1 MFFSGKNHK
10 EQKIEQL
17 LLENYNKYYRLAY
30 SYVHHEADAADIVQN
45 GAYKA
50 IKNSDALKQEEYA
63 QTWIY
68 RIMLNEIFG
77 YVKKNREVSLDEMPA
92 EEGREDR
99 YENIDLRRALDA
111 MEERDKAVIEL
122 RYFEGE
128 PEYGK
133 EPAVPWIKEATAGT
147 YGYMAVGIEERMVPH
162 MENKKQDCKKIEELK
177 RQYAGSE
184 MSGEQVEQM
193 KKRIEEAKMEKRNES
208 RKMHTVRN
216 IVAAAAAV
224 AAVFVV
230 LPNTSGSVAYAMGN
244 LPVVGKLVEAVTFRN
259 YQYDNGGHAAD
270 IKTPELTV
278 KESDTEQ
285 MTDTEVQV
293 QENLKKTTAEINAEI
308 EKITDQIV
316 SEFEES
322 RKEEEGY
329 QEVVVKHEVI
339 STTDDYFTL
348 KLMCYQA
355 AGSGAEW
362 DYYYT
367 IDLKTGERLTLSDL
381 FQSGAD
387 YITPISEN
395 IKEQMQQQMA
405 EDDGKMY
412 WVDNA
417 EGPEWNF
424 DKITDETSFY
434 LDSDGHLVICFNE
447 GDVAPM
453 YMGCVQF
460 VIPDEVVADIR
471 K

>member
-1 MFFSGKNHK
+1 
-10 EQKIEQL
+10 
-17 LLENYNKYYRLAY
+17 
-30 SYVHHEADAADIVQN
+30 
-45 GAYKA
+45 
-50 IKNSDALKQEEYA
+50 
-63 QTWIY
+63 
-68 RIMLNEIFG
+68 
-77 YVKKNREVSLDEMPA
+77 
-92 EEGREDR
+92 
-99 YENIDLRRALDA
+99 
-111 MEERDKAVIEL
+111 
-122 RYFEGE
+122 
-128 PEYGK
+128 
-133 EPAVPWIKEATAGT
+133 
-147 YGYMAVGIEERMVPH
+147 
-162 MENKKQDCKKIEELK
+162 
-177 RQYAGSE
+177 
-184 MSGEQVEQM
+184 
-193 KKRIEEAKMEKRNES
+193 
-208 RKMHTVRN
+208 
-216 IVAAAAAV
+216 
-224 AAVFVV
+224 
-230 LPNTSGSVAYAMGN
+230 MGN
-244 LPVVGKLVEAVTFRN
+244 LPVVGKLVEAVTFRD

-355 AGSGAEW
+355 AGSGAE
-362 DYYYT
+362 
-367 IDLKTGERLTLSDL
+367 
-381 FQSGAD
+381 
-387 YITPISEN
+387 
-395 IKEQMQQQMA
+395 MA

-417 EGPEWNF
+417 EVPEWNF

-460 VIPDEVVADIR
+460 VIPDEAVADIR

>member
-1 MFFSGKNHK
+1 
-10 EQKIEQL
+10 
-17 LLENYNKYYRLAY
+17 
-30 SYVHHEADAADIVQN
+30 
-45 GAYKA
+45 
-50 IKNSDALKQEEYA
+50 
-63 QTWIY
+63 
-68 RIMLNEIFG
+68 
-77 YVKKNREVSLDEMPA
+77 
-92 EEGREDR
+92 
-99 YENIDLRRALDA
+99 
-111 MEERDKAVIEL
+111 
-122 RYFEGE
+122 
-128 PEYGK
+128 
-133 EPAVPWIKEATAGT
+133 
-147 YGYMAVGIEERMVPH
+147 MAVGIEERMVPH

-367 IDLKTGERLTLSDL
+367 IDLKTGERRHFRIYSRVAQIISPRSARISRSRCSSRWRRMTVRCTGWIMPRFRNGILTKL
-381 FQSGAD
+381 
-387 YITPISEN
+387 
-395 IKEQMQQQMA
+395 QMRLHFI
-405 EDDGKMY
+405 
-412 WVDNA
+412 W
-417 EGPEWNF
+417 
-424 DKITDETSFY
+424 
-434 LDSDGHLVICFNE
+434 
-447 GDVAPM
+447 
-453 YMGCVQF
+453 
-460 VIPDEVVADIR
+460 IR
-471 K
+471 TAIL

>member
-1 MFFSGKNHK
+1 
-10 EQKIEQL
+10 
-17 LLENYNKYYRLAY
+17 
-30 SYVHHEADAADIVQN
+30 
-45 GAYKA
+45 
-50 IKNSDALKQEEYA
+50 
-63 QTWIY
+63 
-68 RIMLNEIFG
+68 
-77 YVKKNREVSLDEMPA
+77 
-92 EEGREDR
+92 
-99 YENIDLRRALDA
+99 
-111 MEERDKAVIEL
+111 
-122 RYFEGE
+122 
-128 PEYGK
+128 
-133 EPAVPWIKEATAGT
+133 
-147 YGYMAVGIEERMVPH
+147 MAVGIEERMVPH
-162 MENKKQDCKKIEELK
+162 MENKKQDCKKIEDLK

-244 LPVVGKLVEAVTFRN
+244 LPVVGKLVEAVTFRD

-270 IKTPELTV
+270 IKTPGLTV

-417 EGPEWNF
+417 EVPEWNF

-447 GDVAPM
+447 GNVAPM

>member
-1 MFFSGKNHK
+1 
-10 EQKIEQL
+10 
-17 LLENYNKYYRLAY
+17 
-30 SYVHHEADAADIVQN
+30 
-45 GAYKA
+45 
-50 IKNSDALKQEEYA
+50 
-63 QTWIY
+63 
-68 RIMLNEIFG
+68 
-77 YVKKNREVSLDEMPA
+77 
-92 EEGREDR
+92 
-99 YENIDLRRALDA
+99 
-111 MEERDKAVIEL
+111 
-122 RYFEGE
+122 
-128 PEYGK
+128 
-133 EPAVPWIKEATAGT
+133 
-147 YGYMAVGIEERMVPH
+147 MAVGIEERMVPH

-244 LPVVGKLVEAVTFRN
+244 LPVVGKLVEAVTFRD

-405 EDDGKMY
+405 KAQEDVENTDFTASAGGGAVQAVVSGKKELKALTIQPDA
-412 WVDNA
+412 VDPQDV
-417 EGPEWNF
+417 EMLQ
-424 DKITDETSFY
+424 D
-434 LDSDGHLVICFNE
+434 LVISAVNE
-447 GDVAPM
+447 ALRQADEAMNNSMNSFTG
-453 YMGCVQF
+453 GLN
-460 VIPDEVVADIR
+460 IPGLM
-471 K
+471 

>member
-1 MFFSGKNHK
+1 M
-10 EQKIEQL
+10 
-17 LLENYNKYYRLAY
+17 
-30 SYVHHEADAADIVQN
+30 
-45 GAYKA
+45 
-50 IKNSDALKQEEYA
+50 
-63 QTWIY
+63 
-68 RIMLNEIFG
+68 
-77 YVKKNREVSLDEMPA
+77 
-92 EEGREDR
+92 
-99 YENIDLRRALDA
+99 
-111 MEERDKAVIEL
+111 
-122 RYFEGE
+122 
-128 PEYGK
+128 
-133 EPAVPWIKEATAGT
+133 
-147 YGYMAVGIEERMVPH
+147 
-162 MENKKQDCKKIEELK
+162 
-177 RQYAGSE
+177 
-184 MSGEQVEQM
+184 
-193 KKRIEEAKMEKRNES
+193 
-208 RKMHTVRN
+208 
-216 IVAAAAAV
+216 AAAAAV

-417 EGPEWNF
+417 EVPEWNF